1 MSFVIKE
8 KFKRGVYPLDDS
20 IPRGLKKKIDL
31 LSLYR
36 AEIRDFPTQSKVL
49 KICTKACYGVLTNTE
64 VREVMDSRQ
73 FLGACAAMFVV
84 DLEDLQ
90 LNPQAAREAHIRL
103 RRVLESKPAEPRLP
117 VAVIMIDN
125 EENTMS
131 EAVFSG
137 HLARVSYG
145 SFQSTA
151 DRQFGLQRE
160 FTVPVSE
167 DLLIRKQAKL
177 EQQCPEVIIE
187 LYNSVLD
194 HLGAVASSQS
204 LQRLSWPVSEF
215 ADKEKGAHGLPDVTW
230 NSHDNLQRLHS
241 CITALKLSPPPPAAV
256 DDLLLLTFS
265 RTWESESE
273 LCLEYAGSLSPNTT
287 SLLNRVKWILARTK
301 RVLDEINFL
310 SVSPSLSASQVPWPL
325 VLDAC
330 VNFRLTPLHSDPGLA
345 EQDVYFLAEELDTFV
360 QPSLWRQSVNMSK
373 KEAAEAKSKNSLES
387 SRPRKTKDAKLHES
401 FVDMEQQFDEIKG
414 TSHIATT
421 PSSLQTTSLV
431 TPSHISMPSSVTPLL
446 VTPPLV
452 TPILVAPSMDIESP
466 SPYPLDSSIRATSEQ
481 LQAAV
486 EEAKTESKRF
496 EELLK
501 NVLGDGENPRG
512 LGQSAWRKRK
522 SAEPGRKQ
530 GTTVSFLN
538 CFLVF

>member
-1 MSFVIKE
+1 
-8 KFKRGVYPLDDS
+8 
-20 IPRGLKKKIDL
+20 
-31 LSLYR
+31 
-36 AEIRDFPTQSKVL
+36 
-49 KICTKACYGVLTNTE
+49 
-64 VREVMDSRQ
+64 MDSRQ

-131 EAVFSG
+131 EGDIFSVLGIQQLRIDGLISECNLYTVSSLDHQGDLSRKLCSAVTWLGCHMVRSSLPRTDSLVNFIE
-137 HLARVSYG
+137 
-145 SFQSTA
+145 
-151 DRQFGLQRE
+151 DGLQRE

-194 HLGAVASSQS
+194 HLGAVASSHS

-256 DDLLLLTFS
+256 DG
-265 RTWESESE
+265 TWESESE

-287 SLLNRVKWILARTK
+287 SLL
-301 RVLDEINFL
+301 
-310 SVSPSLSASQVPWPL
+310 
-325 VLDAC
+325 
-330 VNFRLTPLHSDPGLA
+330 
-345 EQDVYFLAEELDTFV
+345 
-360 QPSLWRQSVNMSK
+360 
-373 KEAAEAKSKNSLES
+373 NSLES

-466 SPYPLDSSIRATSEQ
+466 SPCPPDSAIRATSEQ

-522 SAEPGRKQ
+522 AQSLGESKKSPKFPEGLDLPDIDI
-530 GTTVSFLN
+530 SFGSLEEGLS
-538 CFLVF
+538 CFNETLKSQRRSDQFTERRLKECLES